1 MGNFKGIFKVSDA
14 SGECIQY
21 YTNDIVYKNGEAY
34 IAETDPQKCLSP
46 EHKASG
52 WKPLTNE
59 NRGTSVTF
67 YNSTTPP
74 IRVTQGDEW
83 FDPSSGKLYKYIFDA
98 DSEQWV
104 QIF

>member
-1 MGNFKGIFKVSDA
+1 MFKGIYKATTPEGKCLSYNE
-14 SGECIQY
+14 G
-21 YTNDIVYKNGEAY
+21 DIVFKNGEAY
-34 IAETDPQKCLSP
+34 IATRDISVCLSP
-46 EHKASG
+46 EHKTSG

-59 NRGTSVTF
+59 SSGTSVTF

-83 FDPSSGKLYKYIFDA
+83 FNPDSGILYKYIVDPT
-98 DSEQWV
+98 SEQWV

>member
-14 SGECIQY
+14 FGNCIQY
-21 YTNDIVYKNGEAY
+21 AEGDIVYKNGEAY
-34 IAETDPQKCLSP
+34 IAQTTPTLCLSP

-59 NRGTSVTF
+59 SSGTSVTY

-74 IRVTQGDEW
+74 IRVSQGDEW
-83 FDPSSGKLYKYIFDA
+83 FNPDSGILYKYIIDA
-98 DSEQWV
+98 TSEQWV